1 MSDLR
6 RPVKNNPRGTES
18 YDLGA
23 LSPDQQ
29 LQLNDQKIQTRK
41 ENEAY
46 LTEHPEIYAVLDEAM
61 QLLLTQKPE
70 DDSAIRNLLADFFKS
85 KQ

>member
-6 RPVKNNPRGTES
+6 RPVKNNPRGTEA

-46 LTEHPEIYAVLDEAM
+46 LSDHPEIYAVLDEAM
-61 QLLLTQKPE
+61 QLLLTQKPDTDE
-70 DDSAIRNLLADFFKS
+70 AIRNFHPA
-85 KQ
+85 